1 MKTKSIEEL
10 KKLYPALWKK
20 ACNMAKDYR
29 IREQI
34 LRSLASV
41 EEAKRRDR
49 RLQERLGHLADLAC
63 REAIRFWIQRH
74 LSEMK
79 KLIAEIPEE
88 MTVKDG
94 KLTIEVKKLLGEMVP
109 APADATAYRDQG
121 QHPIR
126 RIPGAS
132 MDEVGANPLTR
143 SSQ

>member
-10 KKLYPALWKK
+10 KKLYPSLWKK
-20 ACNMAKDYR
+20 ACNMAKDHR

-41 EEAKRRDR
+41 EEARRRDR

-63 REAIRFWIQRH
+63 REAIRLWIQRH
-74 LSEMK
+74 PSEMK

-94 KLTIEVKKLLGEMVP
+94 KLTIEVKKLLSEMVP
-109 APADATAYRDQG
+109 APTDAIVHRDQA
-121 QHPIR
+121 QHLTR

-132 MDEVGANPLTR
+132 MDEGEANPLTR